1 MARIATT
8 TAWVPGNRLITQG
21 DLVEDDDPILRTH
34 GALFADPNALA
45 REQVE
50 QATAAPGERRA
61 VRRAK
66 G

>member
-1 MARIATT
+1 MARIAIT
-8 TAWVPGNRLITQG
+8 TAWVPGNRLITRG
-21 DLVEDDDPILRTH
+21 DLVADDDPILRTH
-34 GALFADPNALA
+34 GALFADPDL
-45 REQVE
+45 VE